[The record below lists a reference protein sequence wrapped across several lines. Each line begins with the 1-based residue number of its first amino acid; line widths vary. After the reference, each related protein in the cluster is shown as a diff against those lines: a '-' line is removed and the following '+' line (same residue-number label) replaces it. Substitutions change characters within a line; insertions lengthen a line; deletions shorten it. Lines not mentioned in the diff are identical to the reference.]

1 MERNP
6 GDKFGP
12 YEVVSPIGKG
22 GMGEVWKATDTRLHR
37 DVAIKF
43 CGRQF
48 SDRFLREA
56 RAIAALNHPNI
67 CTLYDIGPDYLVM
80 EYIADAPSR
89 GPLEASEAIRLT
101 LGNTAAPEAAH
112 GKGIRHRIL
121 KPANVLVS
129 ESGIKTPFLVCEP
142 VLFRRSTVAARV
154 SATPIDLADLRTGPP
169 NVCGY

>member
-1 MERNP
+1 SGLYCTGERPERRRGRAALRIFARPTGTVVSGAALYGSLPDDPRRPDDLSQCAGLAGGSLSAVVHTNRRARQSVLIERNP

-89 GPLEASEAIRLT
+89 GPLEASEAI
-101 LGNTAAPEAAH
+101 
-112 GKGIRHRIL
+112 
-121 KPANVLVS
+121 
-129 ESGIKTPFLVCEP
+129 
-142 VLFRRSTVAARV
+142 
-154 SATPIDLADLRTGPP
+154 
-169 NVCGY
+169 